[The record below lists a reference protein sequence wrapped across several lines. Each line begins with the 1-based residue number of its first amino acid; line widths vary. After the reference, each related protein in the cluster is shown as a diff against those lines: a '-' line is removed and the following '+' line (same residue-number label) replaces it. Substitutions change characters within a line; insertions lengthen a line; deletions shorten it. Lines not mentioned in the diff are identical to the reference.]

1 MSLRNRMLVFILLP
15 VIVLISFLSY
25 YAYHTAGNLLE
36 SEVMRGNRFTAESYS
51 RQINEVLVKQE
62 AVASSLAA
70 IISGQ
75 QLSKQEIANLIN
87 GAKKSNSDIANIL
100 VAFDTNEYIDTDGWN
115 PPADYDVRTR
125 DWYKKIFNS
134 TGIAYTDVYEA
145 ANNHKLMA
153 DVGSPIVVNGKN
165 IGVVAIDVQVENILS
180 VTGSMKDGDIGYVF
194 VLDNKGDFISHPVY
208 TAKEQLQTIANGSL
222 AGFFE
227 QIQKE
232 KTVEKIVSVEGKDRM
247 CQAVPIGKTGWTLVS
262 STDHD
267 ALFSGIKKMS
277 TILTITSIIVIVLLG
292 GLILYIV
299 RYIVSALHNMIT
311 ACEALADGDF
321 RERPRKVILQDEIG
335 RVADAIILMRDKL
348 RELMKKVSD
357 SAEQVAAASEELTA
371 SASQSAQA
379 SNQVAISITNVA
391 QGADEQTMALGKT
404 KEVVIGMGAQLQDL
418 GKTAQRVADTATSTT
433 QKASHGAQ
441 AVNEAIGQM
450 NSINQKMESSSKVV
464 ATLGER
470 SQEIGQIV
478 DTISGIAGQTNLLAL
493 NAAIEA
499 ARAGEQGRGFAVVAE
514 EVRKL
519 AEQSQEAAK
528 HIAELIGHI
537 QADTEEAVQAMQ
549 EGNQEV
555 QLGSTVVN
563 KTGEI
568 FAEIETMIQ
577 EVNRQV
583 GLAHAAMI
591 DIDAASAN
599 ITHSVEGVD
608 EISKNTSAEAQNV
621 SAATQE
627 QAASMEEMSTASM
640 SLANLAQDLQNAVN
654 KFKI

>member
-1 MSLRNRMLVFILLP
+1 MNLRNRMLVFILLP
-15 VIVLISFLSY
+15 VIVLTSFLSY
-25 YAYHTAGNLLE
+25 YAYHTAENLLR
-36 SEVMRGNRFTAESYS
+36 SELLRGNKFTAESYS
-51 RQINEVLVKQE
+51 RKINEVLVKQE

-70 IISGQ
+70 IIAGKQS
-75 QLSKQEIANLIN
+75 SKQEIAILIN
-87 GAKKSNSDIANIL
+87 EAKKSNSEISNIL
-100 VAFDTNEYIDTDGWN
+100 VAFDTNEYVDTDGWN

-125 DWYKKIFNS
+125 DWYKKIFAS
-134 TGIAYTDVYEA
+134 TGITYTDVYESA
-145 ANNHKLMA
+145 SNHKLMA
-153 DVGSPIVVNGKN
+153 DVGCPIVVNGKK
-165 IGVVAIDVQVENILS
+165 IGVIAIDVQVEGILN
-180 VTGSMKDGDIGYVF
+180 VTSSMKNGDIGYVF
-194 VLDNKGDFISHPVY
+194 VLDNKGSFISHPVY
-208 TAKEQLQTIANGSL
+208 KAKDRLQTIENGSL

-232 KTVEKIVSVEGKDRM
+232 KNVERIIPVEGKDRM
-247 CQAVPIGKTGWTLVS
+247 CQAVSIGQTGWTLVT
-262 STDHD
+262 STDYD
-267 ALFSGIKKMS
+267 ALFGGIKEMAV
-277 TILTITSIIVIVLLG
+277 ILTIASIIVIILLG

-299 RYIVSALHNMIT
+299 RYIVGALDKMIA

-321 RERPRKVILQDEIG
+321 REKPRKVILKDEIG
-335 RVADAIILMRDKL
+335 RVADAIILTRDKL

-391 QGADEQTMALGKT
+391 QGADEQTTALGKT
-404 KEVVIGMGAQLQDL
+404 KEVVMGMGDQLQSL
-418 GKTAQRVADTATSTT
+418 GKTAQRVAETATSTT

-450 NSINQKMESSSKVV
+450 NSINRKMEESSKVV
-464 ATLGER
+464 ATLGDR
-470 SQEIGQIV
+470 SQEVGQIV

-528 HIAELIGHI
+528 HIADLISHI
-537 QADTEEAVQAMQ
+537 QADTEDAVQAMQ

-555 QLGSTVVN
+555 QLGSSVVN

-577 EVNRQV
+577 EVNTQV

-599 ITHSVEGVD
+599 ITHSIESVD
-608 EISKNTSAEAQNV
+608 EISKNTSSEAQNV
-621 SAATQE
+621 SAATEE